1 MTHRTKG
8 SVPGLTRVRSVIAG
22 LALAGSISLEA
33 AARKLGTSPR
43 TLQRRLNEHGV
54 NFWELVED
62 CRFEI
67 AGALLRETDLKA
79 QEIAARIGYRNPNAF
94 SRAFARWAGCSPT
107 AYRSAH
113 AGDAT
118 GRQIG
123 ARRAEPNMQSK

>member
-1 MTHRTKG
+1 
-8 SVPGLTRVRSVIAG
+8 VISG
-22 LALAGSISLEA
+22 LALAGTISLEA
-33 AARKLGTSPR
+33 AARHLGTSPR

-54 NFWELVED
+54 NFWDLVED

-79 QEIAARIGYRNPNAF
+79 QEIAARIGYRKPNAF

-107 AYRSAH
+107 VYRNTH

-123 ARRAEPNMQSK
+123 ARRAELKMHSE